1 MSTHERPISTTAAL
15 RGDIDSGQTGD
26 KISHPDPAA
35 APLGTDDEAGGA
47 PMKNSDAAAAHA
59 YETGRNVPTKRPDQT
74 GPWVWAV
81 IAGVLLVMAAAV
93 AVIYWP
99 APT

>member
-1 MSTHERPISTTAAL
+1 MTTHERHLSTTAAL
-15 RGDIDSGQTGD
+15 RGDIDSGRTGD

-35 APLGTDDEAGGA
+35 APLGTDDEAAGA
-47 PMKNSDAAAAHA
+47 PIRHADAAAAHA
-59 YETGRNVPTKRPDQT
+59 YETSRDVPTKRPDRT

-99 APT
+99 AVG

>member
-1 MSTHERPISTTAAL
+1 MTTQDRPISTTAAL
-15 RGDIDSGQTGD
+15 RGDIDKGRTGD
-26 KISHPDPAA
+26 KISHPDPSA

-47 PMKNSDAAAAHA
+47 PIKQADAAAAHA
-59 YETGRNVPTKRPDQT
+59 RETSRDVPTHRPDQT

-81 IAGVLLVMAAAV
+81 IVGALLVMAAAV

-99 APT
+99 AVA